1 MMAHSS
7 LQLGSLLLA
16 GQTALVELALV
27 AGGILLIIAA
37 LHDVAARTIPN
48 WVSLALFVLGV
59 LLRANDGWTSL
70 MYGLALGVVVF
81 AVATFCWK
89 RGWMGGGDVK
99 LLAAAAVFVQPAH
112 VGDMLIAVT
121 LTGGVVGL
129 IYLFGRMLLSRT
141 ARPAAARPRRLLAR
155 ILRVER
161 RRLGRGG
168 PLPYAS
174 AIAAG
179 TLLVIFA
186 G

>member
-1 MMAHSS
+1 MANN
-7 LQLGSLLLA
+7 SLLLF
-16 GQTALVELALV
+16 GQTTLVEIALLL
-27 AGGILLIIAA
+27 GGILLVAAA

-48 WVSLALFVLGV
+48 WVSLSLCALGV
-59 LLRANDGWTSL
+59 LLRCMDGKLVAGLSL
-70 MYGLALGVVVF
+70 GLAVF

-99 LLAAAAVFVQPAH
+99 LLGAAAIFVPPLH
-112 VGDMLIAVT
+112 VGDMLVAVT
-121 LTGGVVGL
+121 LAGGVVGL
-129 IYLFGRMLLSRT
+129 IYLLGRSLLPRNV
-141 ARPAAARPRRLLAR
+141 RPATARPRRLLAR

>member
-1 MMAHSS
+1 VTAND
-7 LQLGSLLLA
+7 LL
-16 GQTALVELALV
+16 TLVGHLALV
-27 AGGILLIIAA
+27 LGGILLVAAA

-48 WVSLALFVLGV
+48 WVSLGLCALGV
-59 LLRANDGWTSL
+59 LLRCVDGHLVAGLSL
-70 MYGLALGVVVF
+70 GLLVF

-99 LLAAAAVFVQPAH
+99 LLSAAAIFVPPDH

-121 LTGGVVGL
+121 LAGGVVGL
-129 IYLFGRMLLSRT
+129 IYLVGRTLLSRHG
-141 ARPAAARPRRLLAR
+141 RPPTARPRRLLAR

-161 RRLGRGG
+161 RRLSRGG

-179 TLLVIFA
+179 TLLVISHFA

>member
-1 MMAHSS
+1 MAN
-7 LQLGSLLLA
+7 GSLMLI
-16 GQTALVELALV
+16 GQMALVVGGVLLV
-27 AGGILLIIAA
+27 AAA

-48 WVSLALFVLGV
+48 WVSLCLCGLGV
-59 LLRANDGWTSL
+59 LLRCLDGKNALLAGLSL
-70 MYGLALGVVVF
+70 GLLVF

-99 LLAAAAVFVQPAH
+99 LLSAAAIFVPPLH

-121 LTGGVVGL
+121 LAGGVVGL
-129 IYLFGRMLLSRT
+129 IYLLGRSLLPRNV
-141 ARPAAARPRRLLAR
+141 RPAGVRPRRLLAR
-155 ILRVER
+155 VLRVER

>member
-1 MMAHSS
+1 MLTMMAN
-7 LQLGSLLLA
+7 GSLLLV
-16 GQTALVELALV
+16 GQMALVQIALV
-27 AGGILLIIAA
+27 LGGILLVAAA

-48 WVSLALFVLGV
+48 WVSLSLFVLGV
-59 LLRANDGWTSL
+59 ILRCIDGKLVAGLSL
-70 MYGLALGVVVF
+70 GLAVF

-99 LLAAAAVFVQPAH
+99 LLSAAAIFVPPLH

-129 IYLFGRMLLSRT
+129 IYLLGRSLLPRK
-141 ARPAAARPRRLLAR
+141 AAPATVRPRRLLGR

-161 RRLGRGG
+161 RRLSRGG

-179 TLLVIFA
+179 TLLVIFT

>member
-1 MMAHSS
+1 MAAMANGSMM
-7 LQLGSLLLA
+7 LI
-16 GQTALVELALV
+16 GQMALVQLALV
-27 AGGILLIIAA
+27 VGGVLLVAAA

-48 WVSLALFVLGV
+48 WVSLALCGLGV
-59 LLRANDGWTSL
+59 LLRCLDGKNSL
-70 MYGLALGVVVF
+70 LAGLSLGLLVF

-99 LLAAAAVFVQPAH
+99 LLSAAAIFVPPPH

-121 LTGGVVGL
+121 LAGGVVGL
-129 IYLFGRMLLSRT
+129 IYLLGRSLLSRNV
-141 ARPAAARPRRLLAR
+141 RPAGARPRRLLAR
-155 ILRVER
+155 VLRVER